1 LAGPSI
7 SIKKRLLALLLIF
20 TMVVAALVTWIGY
33 IQFVKGEELQKKA
46 FQQQN
51 SRRTISPIRGTIY
64 DRNGK
69 ELAISV
75 QVGTIT
81 CSPNEIKNNK
91 KPILEVAS
99 ELAAILDMESE
110 KVYELITKKSQ
121 YVVIKK
127 KVDMEVEEEVRR
139 WIKEEKIKGINID
152 EDSKRYYPNSNLAC
166 HVIGFT
172 GTDNQG
178 LMGTE
183 AVLEKYL
190 KGVPGKILSEV
201 DGVGREIPLT
211 SEQRIDAENG
221 LNVVLTIDETIQY
234 LATKTLE
241 KAIADYKVMQGAV
254 CIVMD
259 PRTGDVLALVSKPD
273 FNLNE
278 PFAAP
283 IGIEGIVPEEWNG
296 STSEAVE
303 ILNKTVWRNKA
314 ISDTYEPG
322 STFKSFTSAAALEE
336 GVVTPETITTDMP
349 VEIGGWKIHC
359 WRRGREHGT
368 VTFREG
374 IYNSCN
380 PVFVRAAQQLGVD
393 RFYSYLRAFGF
404 YDKTGI
410 ELYGEGTPQF
420 ASKPQEI
427 DMAVNSFGQRFTITP
442 IQLATGYTAIIN
454 EGKLMKPRLVKELI
468 DSEGNV
474 VKRFEPEVIRTVISK
489 ETSDTMR
496 DILEGVVG
504 SEKGTGGNAYVKG
517 YRVAGKTG
525 TSETT
530 DKNVK
535 IASFMGF
542 APADDPVVSCLV
554 VLFDPKG
561 ESHMGGVIAAP
572 TAGKILEDV
581 LNYLQVEK
589 RYTEKDLQL
598 ISQDVYVPE
607 VRQMTLDEAVKSLKN
622 KGLKYRIEGE
632 GDNTST
638 VVEQVPKPNAVIPQD
653 SVVILYTYK
662 PEEEVLVKTPDLSNM
677 SLTDAIDS
685 LERAGLN
692 IRPSGVGNV
701 ISQSPEPGTEIPIGT
716 VVDVVFKR
724 IDNVE

>member
-1 LAGPSI
+1 
-7 SIKKRLLALLLIF
+7 
-20 TMVVAALVTWIGY
+20 MVVAALVTWIGY